1 MSQFLRIL
9 LAVLTL
15 LTALA
20 MLGFAVWALT
30 MPQIGMAI
38 VCFLLAGGF
47 GIFVY
52 HDYQYFF
59 GKKND
64 TTTKTQV

>member
-1 MSQFLRIL
+1 MSKTLRII
-9 LAVLTL
+9 LAIATL
-15 LTALA
+15 LTALT
-20 MLGFAVWALT
+20 MLAFAIYGLT
-30 MPQIGMAI
+30 IPHIGLAV

-64 TTTKTQV
+64 SKTQV